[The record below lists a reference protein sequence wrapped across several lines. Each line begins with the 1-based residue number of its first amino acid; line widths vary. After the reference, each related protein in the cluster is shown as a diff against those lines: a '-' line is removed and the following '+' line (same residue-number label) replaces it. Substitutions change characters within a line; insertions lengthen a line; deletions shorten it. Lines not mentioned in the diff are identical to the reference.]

1 MARISCKTPCRAKIR
16 HDDENLQTAAEGSC
30 GRCKGRRRS
39 GWARGRV
46 TATRLAP
53 RPSRGGAA
61 KLRWRF
67 RSPHRGQGS
76 GERAVGRKAV
86 SQLGGRR
93 AVEGGGTPPFEACSS
108 PGASTVTRPVTRGR
122 RLREGNGTVRGL
134 RGALGGSRGFESLSA
149 HLTRGCARGCRRC
162 IGTEGCDRTPPPG
175 QSGSRTRAGCGTAH
189 TAGTRRQRRGDGQ
202 FERPKRERRPERG
215 GKPSRAPVLC
225 AWPQQRLASVASKI
239 CRLVSRIHLRA
250 VEAWQTCAQPVCHH
264 CRAANSHNVNLQAL
278 I

>member
-1 MARISCKTPCRAKIR
+1 M
-16 HDDENLQTAAEGSC
+16 
-30 GRCKGRRRS
+30 
-39 GWARGRV
+39 
-46 TATRLAP
+46 
-53 RPSRGGAA
+53 
-61 KLRWRF
+61 
-67 RSPHRGQGS
+67 
-76 GERAVGRKAV
+76 

-189 TAGTRRQRRGDGQ
+189 LSRDETTKERRWPIRAPKARAKARARRQTCQ
-202 FERPKRERRPERG
+202 
-215 GKPSRAPVLC
+215 SSSAM
-225 AWPQQRLASVASKI
+225 RLAAAA
-239 CRLVSRIHLRA
+239 SRIRC
-250 VEAWQTCAQPVCHH
+250 VED
-264 CRAANSHNVNLQAL
+264 LQAGL
-278 I
+278 QNPPAGSRGVRKRAHSHVSKT

>member
-39 GWARGRV
+39 GWDRGRV

-67 RSPHRGQGS
+67 RSPHRDQGS

-149 HLTRGCARGCRRC
+149 HLTRGCARGCVLGALGRKGA
-162 IGTEGCDRTPPPG
+162 IAPLL
-175 QSGSRTRAGCGTAH
+175 RARA
-189 TAGTRRQRRGDGQ
+189 A
-202 FERPKRERRPERG
+202 RERVQAAVQLTQPGRDDKGEEMAHSSAQSASEG
-215 GKPSRAPVLC
+215 PSG
-225 AWPQQRLASVASKI
+225 
-239 CRLVSRIHLRA
+239 
-250 VEAWQTCAQPVCHH
+250 
-264 CRAANSHNVNLQAL
+264 AANLPELQCYALGHNSDSHPLRRRSAGWSPESTCGRSRRA
-278 I
+278 

>member
-1 MARISCKTPCRAKIR
+1 M
-16 HDDENLQTAAEGSC
+16 
-30 GRCKGRRRS
+30 
-39 GWARGRV
+39 
-46 TATRLAP
+46 
-53 RPSRGGAA
+53 
-61 KLRWRF
+61 
-67 RSPHRGQGS
+67 
-76 GERAVGRKAV
+76 

-134 RGALGGSRGFESLSA
+134 RGALGGSRRFESLSA

-189 TAGTRRQRRGDGQ
+189 TAGTRRQRRGDSP
-202 FERPKRERRPERG
+202 FERPKRERKPERG

-225 AWPQQRLASVASKI
+225 AWPQQRVASVASKI
-239 CRLVSRIHLRA
+239 CRLVSRIYLRA
-250 VEAWQTCAQPVCHH
+250 AEVRRTWCTHICQ
-264 CRAANSHNVNLQAL
+264 RRSAANSHNVNRQAL